1 MPPPKTDEGLQRIM
15 GPTGLAINVFNF
27 TIGAGIFVLPAII
40 GTQLGVAGLLGYLLC
55 GIMFAAIML
64 CYVEVATRIK
74 TSGGSY
80 AYVEAAFGPVAG
92 FVVNWL
98 FFFGWGVLSSAALM
112 NIVADSLSVLF
123 PVFTTWLARVALM
136 TLLTGLVIFI
146 NVRGARSS
154 VRFVGTMTLVKL
166 LPLFAIVI
174 FGFSH
179 IQAEHLQWE
188 GWPPVKA
195 FGDTALVLFF
205 AFAGFETVLSMS
217 GEIRNP
223 EKSVPRGILL
233 GGFLIFLLYILLQLV
248 VQGVLGDQMAEF
260 KAAPLAEVARVIIG
274 PVGATILVAAAALSS
289 FSSVS
294 GDILTS
300 PRVLFA
306 GANDGLFPS
315 FLGKVHPRF
324 ATPYWAVI
332 TYGTMIFIFSISG
345 GFKQLAILASG
356 ALLLIYA
363 SVVLA
368 MIKLRRIPL
377 STEEKIF
384 KVPGGWTI
392 PAIALVTITWV
403 FTHLSGPEMSSVGL
417 FVVALLLL
425 YFGMKKWKANR
436 LATDI
441 KS

>member
-1 MPPPKTDEGLQRIM
+1 
-15 GPTGLAINVFNF
+15 
-27 TIGAGIFVLPAII
+27 
-40 GTQLGVAGLLGYLLC
+40 
-55 GIMFAAIML
+55 
-64 CYVEVATRIK
+64 
-74 TSGGSY
+74 
-80 AYVEAAFGPVAG
+80 
-92 FVVNWL
+92 
-98 FFFGWGVLSSAALM
+98 
-112 NIVADSLSVLF
+112 
-123 PVFTTWLARVALM
+123 
-136 TLLTGLVIFI
+136 
-146 NVRGARSS
+146 
-154 VRFVGTMTLVKL
+154 
-166 LPLFAIVI
+166 
-174 FGFSH
+174 
-179 IQAEHLQWE
+179 
-188 GWPPVKA
+188 
-195 FGDTALVLFF
+195 
-205 AFAGFETVLSMS
+205 
-217 GEIRNP
+217 
-223 EKSVPRGILL
+223 
-233 GGFLIFLLYILLQLV
+233 
-248 VQGVLGDQMAEF
+248 MAEF

-392 PAIALVTITWV
+392 PVIALVTITWV